1 MECFILDRS
10 ILVLGSWDGMNKTSH
25 PHTPPNDL
33 DQLGLTCSIPT
44 AARLLG
50 IGRASAYKAAA
61 EGVIPSIRIGRTV
74 RVPSA
79 ALRRLLEH
87 GASIGEAS

>member
-1 MECFILDRS
+1 MFF
-10 ILVLGSWDGMNKTSH
+10 MN
-25 PHTPPNDL
+25 PQTPPQTPTPL
-33 DQLGLTCSIPT
+33 EELGATCSIPT

-79 ALRRLLEH
+79 ALRRL
-87 GASIGEAS
+87 